1 MAPPPALAPPPRT
14 IADIRAILDRE
25 KPDVEKIAARKAKA
39 DEQPPAGLAGAAL
52 SQFYYDR
59 GSARAALGRAR
70 DALEDGLKGLDLAK
84 SVGEFERIV
93 NLTGFIAIRYE
104 DLGDLQKANETLD
117 GLVRLAEAQ
126 GKRGATIN
134 PLAEMARI
142 AMQSGEISQG
152 EAYAR
157 RVAALAQEAR
167 GSPNPGWR
175 QSYAIYG
182 ASWEADAAQVA
193 AIAAES
199 HGLYAQAEAGYRRAE
214 AFRRAVLKDLPKFA
228 VPVAPEQPQR
238 AAEVYLMQRANI
250 VAKEGRLSEAEA
262 LARRALLDI
271 LDQLGRYS
279 PKAPQFIAALASI
292 IVEEGRYG
300 EAEVLARS
308 ATIRR

>member
-1 MAPPPALAPPPRT
+1 MIGRASWRGSVVAQLGLTLLAGPSLAATHEQIIEACREIVRPTFVACVQNNRSQGDLEAVREQCRQSVGRPAMQACVRREEQKEAAGKPAPLAPKLESEASTAPAGAKLAPPPALAPPPRT

-142 AMQSGEISQG
+142 AMQSGETL
-152 EAYAR
+152 R
-157 RVAALAQEAR
+157 
-167 GSPNPGWR
+167 
-175 QSYAIYG
+175 
-182 ASWEADAAQVA
+182 
-193 AIAAES
+193 
-199 HGLYAQAEAGYRRAE
+199 AGY
-214 AFRRAVLKDLPKFA
+214 
-228 VPVAPEQPQR
+228 Q
-238 AAEVYLMQRANI
+238 
-250 VAKEGRLSEAEA
+250 
-262 LARRALLDI
+262 LLVDMSTI
-271 LDQLGRYS
+271 N
-279 PKAPQFIAALASI
+279 PNA
-292 IVEEGRYG
+292 
-300 EAEVLARS
+300 ARS
-308 ATIRR
+308 IGRPCSGNFA